1 MVKSKKRTTGT
12 SSLDIQRKHQEDL
25 ERIRRFRLMDDTFM
39 SKVFEDKKCAEL
51 LLHIILD
58 RNDLIVQEV
67 HGQYDINNLQGRSI
81 RLDILAVDGTGK
93 VYNVEVQRSNGGAVP
108 KRARYNSSLLDAN
121 VTEPGDDYEKL
132 CESYVIFITE
142 NDVLKSDLPIYHID
156 RIVRET
162 GEYFGD
168 DAHIVYVN
176 AKIKDN
182 SALGKLM
189 HDFFCKDSRDME
201 YKVLADRVHYFK
213 RDQKGVMTMCKAME
227 DMRKEERM
235 EAEYEAHLAT
245 AKILLKQGVLSYE
258 QISEA
263 TKLSINDIKSLK
275 EN

>member
-189 HDFFCKDSRDME
+189 HDFFCKDSRDMD
-201 YKVLADRVHYFK
+201 YKVFADRVHYFK

>member
-1 MVKSKKRTTGT
+1 MLF

-25 ERIRRFRLMDDTFM
+25 ECIRKFRLMDAMFV

-51 LLHIILD
+51 LLHVILN

-142 NDVLKSDLPIYHID
+142 NDVLKSNLPIYHID
-156 RIVRET
+156 RIIRET

-176 AKIKDN
+176 AKIRDN

-189 HDFFCKDSRDME
+189 HDFSCTNAKDIKYRT
-201 YKVLADRVHYFK
+201 LAERVRYFK
-213 RDQKGVMTMCKAME
+213 EDEKGVAAMCKAME
-227 DMRKEERM
+227 DMRDEAALAARLAERKEVASR
-235 EAEYEAHLAT
+235 
-245 AKILLKQGVLSYE
+245 LLKKGAMSFEEIAEISQLSVE
-258 QISEA
+258 EVRA
-263 TKLSINDIKSLK
+263 LAGKRGA
-275 EN
+275 

>member
-1 MVKSKKRTTGT
+1 M
-12 SSLDIQRKHQEDL
+12 
-25 ERIRRFRLMDDTFM
+25 
-39 SKVFEDKKCAEL
+39 
-51 LLHIILD
+51 
-58 RNDLIVQEV
+58 
-67 HGQYDINNLQGRSI
+67 HGQYDINNLHGRSI

-108 KRARYNSSLLDAN
+108 KRARYNSSLLYAN

-176 AKIKDN
+176 AEIRDN

-235 EAEYEAHLAT
+235 ETSIETAKRMLNDGLLSCEKIAEYTGLSLDEVVAVNHPDLRLDALEAGAC
-245 AKILLKQGVLSYE
+245 
-258 QISEA
+258 
-263 TKLSINDIKSLK
+263 KSS
-275 EN
+275 N

>member
-1 MVKSKKRTTGT
+1 MLF

-81 RLDILAVDGTGK
+81 RLDILAVDSTGK
-93 VYNVEVQRSNGGAVP
+93 VFNVEVQRSNGGAVP

-132 CESYVIFITE
+132 CETYVIFITE

-156 RIVRET
+156 RVVRET

-176 AKIKDN
+176 AEIRDN
-182 SALGKLM
+182 SAM

-201 YKVLADRVHYFK
+201 YKVLAERVHFFK
-213 RDQKGVMTMCKAME
+213 KDQEGVTTMCKAME
-227 DMRKEERM
+227 DMRKEERL
-235 EAEYEAHLAT
+235 ETSIET

-258 QISEA
+258 QIAEA
-263 TKLSINDIKSLK
+263 TKLSVTEIIALK
-275 EN
+275 EE

>member
-1 MVKSKKRTTGT
+1 M
-12 SSLDIQRKHQEDL
+12 DIQRKHQEDL

-93 VYNVEVQRSNGGAVP
+93 VCNVEVQRSNGGAVP

-142 NDVLKSDLPIYHID
+142 NDVLKSNLPIYHID
-156 RIVRET
+156 RIIRET

-176 AKIKDN
+176 AKIRDN

-189 HDFFCKDSRDME
+189 HDFFCKDSRDMK
-201 YKVLADRVHYFK
+201 YNVLAERVHFFK
-213 RDQKGVMTMCKAME
+213 KDQEGVTTMCKAME
-227 DMRKEERM
+227 DMRKEERL
-235 EAEYEAHLAT
+235 ETSIET

-258 QISEA
+258 QIAEA
-263 TKLSINDIKSLK
+263 TKLSVTEIIALK
-275 EN
+275 EE

>member
-1 MVKSKKRTTGT
+1 MLF

-25 ERIRRFRLMDDTFM
+25 ECIRKFRLMDDTFM

-51 LLHIILD
+51 LLHVILN
-58 RNDLIVQEV
+58 RNDLIVQKV

-81 RLDILAVDGTGK
+81 RLDILAVDSTGK
-93 VYNVEVQRSNGGAVP
+93 VFNVEVQRSNGGAVP

-176 AKIKDN
+176 AEIRDN

-189 HDFFCKDSRDME
+189 HDFFCKDSRDMK
-201 YKVLADRVHYFK
+201 YNVLADRVHYFK

-235 EAEYEAHLAT
+235 EAEYEAHLET
-245 AKILLKQGVLSYE
+245 AKRMLNDGILAYE
-258 QISEA
+258 KIAEY
-263 TKLSINDIKSLK
+263 TGLSIEDIKSLK